1 MSIVRVWLVVFRG
14 LWFAWMGLF
23 DGWFGGWFDLMVFG
37 CLVSLLVD
45 LVFIWLLMYWFVC
58 CY

>member
-1 MSIVRVWLVVFRG
+1 M
-14 LWFAWMGLF
+14 
-23 DGWFGGWFDLMVFG
+23 GWFGGWFDLMVFG

-45 LVFIWLLMYWFVC
+45 LGFIWLLMYWFVC